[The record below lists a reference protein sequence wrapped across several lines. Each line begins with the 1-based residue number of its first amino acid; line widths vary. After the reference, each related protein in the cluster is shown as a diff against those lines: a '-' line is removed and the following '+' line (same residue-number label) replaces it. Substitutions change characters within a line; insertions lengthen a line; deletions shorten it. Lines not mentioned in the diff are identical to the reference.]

1 VYVGRIVAVGNSGNN
16 KLAVM
21 YRISSRSFPDRQS
34 IQIGETIAIVPKEGF
49 EKDIYRNPYITYNC
63 LRITPGHAVVA
74 NGIQTD
80 PIIEKLAGGM
90 DARDAIISVLFGLD
104 YEHDQF
110 NTPRIAAVIDL
121 QTRLGTL
128 GTVRK
133 DALLVRSF
141 KIKEGE
147 AYYVAT
153 YQQDAPDE
161 QFKDIK
167 FDITTAGEG
176 CDYVLGKGV
185 FESLELPISA
195 ACALENGSGFE
206 IAHKNLK

>member
-1 VYVGRIVAVGNSGNN
+1 MAIGNSRNN
-16 KLAVM
+16 KLAAI
-21 YRISSRSFPDRQS
+21 YRVSSRSFPDRQV
-34 IQIGETIAIVPKEGF
+34 IQIGETIAIIPKEGF
-49 EKDIYRNPYITYNC
+49 TKDIYRNPYITYNC
-63 LRITPGHAVVA
+63 LRITPRYAVVA

-80 PIIEKLAGGM
+80 PIIEKLVGGM
-90 DARDAIISVLFGLD
+90 DPRDAVTSVLFGLD

-153 YQQDAPDE
+153 YQHDTPGE
-161 QFKDIK
+161 QFKDINL
-167 FDITTAGEG
+167 DITSAGEG
-176 CDYVLGKGV
+176 CDYILGKGV

-195 ACALENGSGFE
+195 ACALENGAGFE
-206 IAHKNLK
+206 IAHQNLK